1 MQLIIET
8 CLQDFYLGLVSQE
21 KTIFHIHKK
30 NLIKKSDELPLAFSR
45 LLESLKIQSNQI
57 TDIFVTT
64 GPGSFMGVRAG
75 LLFAITFCQITKA
88 KLHTIDSLTF
98 LSAGEKGQ
106 YYLDAK
112 SNQSFF
118 LDYPKQSKIQI
129 IYKHED
135 SKMNYELLIKSPSTY
150 QKLFKQTNPLDAKAN
165 YIKEP
170 KVG

>member
-8 CLQDFYLGLVSQE
+8 CLQDFYLAIVSQE
-21 KTIFHIHKK
+21 KTISYIHKK
-30 NLIKKSDELPLAFSR
+30 NLIKKSDELPLAFAEI
-45 LLESLKIQSNQI
+45 LKSLNIQPNHI
-57 TDIFVTT
+57 TDVFVTT

-88 KLHTIDSLTF
+88 KIHTTDSLTF
-98 LSAGEKGQ
+98 LSAGKPGK

-118 LDYPKQSKIQI
+118 LDYPKQQSIQI
-129 IYKHED
+129 IDKHEN
-135 SKMNYELLIKSPSTY
+135 SLMNYELLIESPGVY
-150 QKLFKQTNPLDAKAN
+150 QKLFNQTRPLDVKAN